1 MMAAPLGKLHANF
14 PSNVNSAY
22 MTDLTDTE
30 VKDALTSLSLTRPEG
45 YDGIRA
51 RDFLI
56 NYNKLKT
63 VIVLYI
69 LSEIMPTGKSPC
81 LMKVSLVRPVYKD
94 EDKQQCLNYRP
105 IAILSC
111 LACVLEKVLYK
122 RMIFRNKHH
131 LLSQSQ
137 HGFICGSSTTTL
149 LEDFVDNVNTAI
161 DNNKV
166 VLGLFL
172 DLRKVFDTIDI
183 NLLIKKLSL
192 MGFRELF
199 CDYFEDRQ
207 QIVRINGVNS
217 ALLPIK
223 YEVPQGSVLG
233 SLFNLYINDLTQ
245 LHLHSSMYQYADHTA
260 LILAGTNY
268 DKGVFSM
275 QQDVYKIVTWF
286 NNNFI
291 YLNKR
296 KTHIVSIVFTGKLMC
311 DASFIC
317 TVMSAAPINVITHP
331 FLKK

>member
-1 MMAAPLGKLHANF
+1 M
-14 PSNVNSAY
+14 
-22 MTDLTDTE
+22 
-30 VKDALTSLSLTRPEG
+30 
-45 YDGIRA
+45 
-51 RDFLI
+51 
-56 NYNKLKT
+56 
-63 VIVLYI
+63 
-69 LSEIMPTGKSPC
+69 
-81 LMKVSLVRPVYKD
+81 
-94 EDKQQCLNYRP
+94 
-105 IAILSC
+105 
-111 LACVLEKVLYK
+111 LEKVLYK
-122 RMIFRNKHH
+122 RMISFRNKHH
-131 LLSQSQ
+131 LLSQSL
-137 HGFICGSSTTTL
+137 HGFVCGSSTTTL
-149 LEDFVDNVNTAI
+149 LEDFADNVNTAI

-166 VLGLFL
+166 ILGLFL

-217 ALLPIK
+217 ALLPMK

-233 SLFNLYINDLTQ
+233 PLFFHVYINDLTQ
-245 LHLHSSMYQYADHTA
+245 LHLHSSMYQYADDTA

-296 KTHIVSIVFTGKLMC
+296 KTQLICFH
-311 DASFIC
+311 SFHRKIA
-317 TVMSAAPINVITHP
+317 V
-331 FLKK
+331 